1 MNNISKRLKS
11 IADMVE
17 DNSHIVDIGCDHGL
31 LDVYLAKNK
40 KNITIIASDINS
52 NALNNAKINIT
63 KNKLDKVIETRL
75 GNGLNVVNGD
85 EINTVIMSG
94 LGTHTIVG
102 ILVNNLNKLKN
113 VDTIIV
119 QSNTNIE
126 FLRKKVIGIGYY
138 ISDEVLLEDK
148 KIIYTVIKFKKGK
161 KRYKKR
167 EIFFGPILLKENS
180 KLFQKKNKQDL
191 EKLKYLMNC
200 IPKNHYHHR
209 LITYLKI
216 RMYK

>member
-11 IADMVE
+11 IADLV
-17 DNSHIVDIGCDHGL
+17 DNNSRIVDIGCDHGL
-31 LDVYLAKNK
+31 LDVYLAKYK
-40 KNITIIASDINS
+40 KNITIIASDINEK
-52 NALNNAKINIT
+52 ALNNAKNNIS
-63 KNKLDKVIETRL
+63 KYKLDNIIETRL
-75 GNGLNVVNGD
+75 GNGLNVVNSE
-85 EINTVIMSG
+85 EIDTVIMSG

-113 VDTIIV
+113 VDTIII

-138 ISDEVLLEDK
+138 IKEELLIEDK
-148 KIIYTVIKFKKGK
+148 GIIYTVIKFKKGR

-180 KLFQKKNKQDL
+180 RLFQKKNKQDL
-191 EKLKYLMNC
+191 EKLKYLMTC
-200 IPKNHYHHR
+200 IPKNHFHHR
-209 LITYLKI
+209 FITYLKI